1 MAKKNS
7 VCDKETNEECFHKKE
22 TQYAKK
28 ELWILNMKVKG
39 RRKEK
44 GKHLW
49 VKRWKNCDRVCMN
62 ICKFI
67 FANALQFIKKKK
79 KKGHLLLKWLIL
91 LLNIKGNW
99 NYLLIMKLQ

>member
-1 MAKKNS
+1 MKNAFIKKKHNM
-7 VCDKETNEECFHKKE
+7 
-22 TQYAKK
+22 QKK

-44 GKHLW
+44 GKHIW
-49 VKRWKNCDRVCMN
+49 VKRWKNCDRVCRN

-79 KKGHLLLKWLIL
+79 GGSFVTKMINSAIEYERKLKLPS
-91 LLNIKGNW
+91 
-99 NYLLIMKLQ
+99 YQKLK